1 MRHCPSL
8 MRTALALLLCLTGLA
23 YALCAAEARPVKPEN
38 YVLATSLA
46 KGLVHRVGARLAA
59 LATRSGLPMI
69 EIMSAGSVE
78 NIELLATGKAHFALL
93 QDNVANDAFRGI
105 LKFAH
110 DSQVNLRGMV
120 ALYPDVMHCLATE
133 KSNINTWADL
143 AGKRLATGE
152 IGSGTERTTGEILD
166 LYAHRLLGRK
176 SGVRVSRMEFSLALK
191 SLIRGRV
198 DAAALVLGAPNAL
211 IQDAL
216 DKKNLRFVDVEAN
229 IAASLHQAQ
238 PSYVTYT
245 LAAGIYGPKQPNPV
259 ATVATQTVL
268 ICHQDT
274 DPHDVLR
281 LLTVLFE
288 NQTALVMEFPAMKD
302 FSLNAALT
310 GVTIPLHSG
319 ALHYFKDAGV
329 SIPERLR

>member
-1 MRHCPSL
+1 MRYCPSL
-8 MRTALALLLCLTGLA
+8 MRTALALLLCLAGLA

-38 YVLATSLA
+38 YVLATSFA

-93 QDNVANDAFRGI
+93 QDNVANDAFHGI

-198 DAAALVLGAPNAL
+198 DDAALVLGAPNAL

-216 DKKNLRFVDVEAN
+216 DKKTSVSSRLKRTSPPAC
-229 IAASLHQAQ
+229 AK
-238 PSYVTYT
+238 PSPATSPIRSRPGST
-245 LAAGIYGPKQPNPV
+245 APNSP
-259 ATVATQTVL
+259 T
-268 ICHQDT
+268 
-274 DPHDVLR
+274 PW
-281 LLTVLFE
+281 
-288 NQTALVMEFPAMKD
+288 
-302 FSLNAALT
+302 
-310 GVTIPLHSG
+310 
-319 ALHYFKDAGV
+319 
-329 SIPERLR
+329 